1 MKIKNLK
8 FILTAFTLAAS
19 IITSKGQCN
28 VKTIHR
34 PDGVTMR
41 YLNPV
46 LVGTGT
52 QCELGGS
59 IYFNGEE
66 YTLAT
71 TVRYSGKPKKTIGT
85 LMIQLSNDV
94 SLVLKMHDNQLATVK
109 NEEVSLSVFYLTKS
123 DVANLKKAY
132 IKTIV
137 FKEEGGKNQI
147 ITVSDNK
154 YFAATQ
160 IKCLEQ

>member
-1 MKIKNLK
+1 MK
-8 FILTAFTLAAS
+8 S
-19 IITSKGQCN
+19 IILITLVFVSTFNSLWSQCN
-28 VKTIHR
+28 IKTIHR

-94 SLVLKMHDNQLATVK
+94 SLVLRMHDNQLATVK

>member
-1 MKIKNLK
+1 MLNPKSLLCILI
-8 FILTAFTLAAS
+8 FISTLNIYS
-19 IITSKGQCN
+19 QCN
-28 VKTIHR
+28 IKTIHR
-34 PDGVTMR
+34 PDGVTIR

-147 ITVSDNK
+147 ITVSENK

>member
-1 MKIKNLK
+1 MTKLK
-8 FILTAFTLAAS
+8 LFFTITICFLTIS
-19 IITSKGQCN
+19 YYSQCN

-34 PDGVTMR
+34 PDGITIR

>member
-1 MKIKNLK
+1 MIRLK
-8 FILTAFTLAAS
+8 LLLAAAICALTINCFS
-19 IITSKGQCN
+19 QCN